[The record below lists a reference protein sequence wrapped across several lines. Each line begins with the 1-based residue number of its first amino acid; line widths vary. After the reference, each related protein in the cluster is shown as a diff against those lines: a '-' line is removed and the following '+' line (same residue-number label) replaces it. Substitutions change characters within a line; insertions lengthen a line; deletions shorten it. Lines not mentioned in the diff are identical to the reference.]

1 MASVNQV
8 TLVGRVGKDP
18 DIRYTQKGD
27 AIVSF
32 SLATSEKYKD
42 KEETQW
48 HRVDV
53 FGKLATLLKDY
64 IVKGKQLY
72 VQGQLVYDNWEDK
85 QGNKRTTAKVKVG
98 FNGQIVLLGDRGEA
112 RGAAPAN
119 TFPEPEQ
126 RAGSASGSGV
136 EIPADD
142 EIPF

>member
-112 RGAAPAN
+112 RGGAPAN